1 MCQVGVSYL
10 EIYNEAGYDL
20 LAPVE
25 GASVVEDL
33 PRVHIMEDE
42 EGRLHMR
49 NLSQHSVAS
58 QEEALNLVR
67 PYYGISDWTLRR
79 STYALPSIH
88 VLEGEEGRL
97 HMRSLS
103 QHNGG
108 LTGGGTD
115 LGLANPF
122 LMLNLSAL

>member
-20 LAPVE
+20 LAPVAE
-25 GASVVEDL
+25 ASVVEDL

-42 EGRLHMR
+42 KGRLHMR

-67 PYYGISDWTLRR
+67 P
-79 STYALPSIH
+79 
-88 VLEGEEGRL
+88 
-97 HMRSLS
+97 
-103 QHNGG
+103 
-108 LTGGGTD
+108 
-115 LGLANPF
+115 
-122 LMLNLSAL
+122 

>member
-1 MCQVGVSYL
+1 MGQVGVSYL

-25 GASVVEDL
+25 EASVVEDL
-33 PRVHIMEDE
+33 PRVHVMEDE

-67 PYYGISDWTLRR
+67 PYHDISDWTLRR
-79 STYALPSIH
+79 CSQALPFIH
-88 VLEGEEGRL
+88 ALEDEEGRL

-103 QHNGG
+103 QRNMA
-108 LTGGGTD
+108 TQEE
-115 LGLANPF
+115 A
-122 LMLNLSAL
+122 LSLV

>member
-25 GASVVEDL
+25 EASVVEDL
-33 PRVHIMEDE
+33 PQVHAMEDE
-42 EGRLHMR
+42 DGRLHMR

-67 PYYGISDWTLRR
+67 PYHDIPDWTLRR
-79 STYALPSIH
+79 CSQALPSTH
-88 VLEGEEGRL
+88 VLEDEEGRL

-103 QHNGG
+103 KRNVATQEE
-108 LTGGGTD
+108 T
-115 LGLANPF
+115 
-122 LMLNLSAL
+122 LSLI